1 MACGAPKRGVK
12 HVSAETAMDELG
24 MEGATGVSGG
34 LSLARGAERRS
45 APTRDADARLMARVQ
60 SGDVGAFEALVDR
73 HKNGLVNYLT
83 RLTRCRDRAE
93 DYAQEAFIRLYRHR
107 DRYRERGQLAGYLYR
122 IATNLLRSDERR
134 AARWRSLEGLYRAG
148 LDATLPSP
156 QQRVL
161 GGEAGERV
169 TEALARL
176 PLRYRAP
183 LVLREI
189 EGWSYAEIASALG
202 CRPGTVKSRI
212 SRAKARLRPMLE
224 SYWNGEDE

>member
-1 MACGAPKRGVK
+1 MRPGAGEII
-12 HVSAETAMDELG
+12 SAETAMDELG
-24 MEGATGVSGG
+24 MEAATGASDG
-34 LSLARGAERRS
+34 LSLGREVDRQSTAT
-45 APTRDADARLMARVQ
+45 PDARLMARVQ
-60 SGDVGAFEALVDR
+60 AGDVGAFEALVER
-73 HKNGLVNYLT
+73 HKDGLVNYLT

-93 DYAQEAFIRLYRHR
+93 EYAQEAFVRLYRHR

-122 IATNLLRSDERR
+122 IATNLVRSDERR
-134 AARWRSLEGLYRAG
+134 AARWRTLEGLYRAG
-148 LDATLPSP
+148 LEPAQPSP
-156 QQRVL
+156 QRVVLGDEAGQRV
-161 GGEAGERV
+161 AA
-169 TEALARL
+169 ALARL

-224 SYWNGEDE
+224 SYWNGEQS